1 MSLERDLMM
10 RCIELAVRL
19 NAPSTNLDA
28 LLVTANALYQ
38 ALPDPPSKTQQ
49 AVQRALSRESVPG
62 KKSG

>member
-1 MSLERDLMM
+1 MM
-10 RCIELAVRL
+10 RCLELAVRL
-19 NAPSTNLDA
+19 NAPSTNLDD
-28 LLVTANALYQ
+28 LERTAFRLYA